1 LRVLIAAWDDRPSI
15 SGFSAAGPL
24 ARIRTPASLHLEI
37 ITMRLA
43 TWLTLSLCSL
53 VGFVPVAAAQQAP
66 PRGIVNIT
74 GQLYRAQNNNH
85 YTVFLVT
92 PEGIIMSDPINRD
105 FARWLKGE
113 MASRFKVPVRYVL
126 YTHHDWD
133 HASGGVV
140 FADTAEFVGH
150 RNMLAALAPPAGN
163 PPLTGEAMK
172 MDANRNGLVERAEA
186 AGAIADRFA
195 LFDYSGDGVVSGA
208 EIARGSI
215 SDVYPPATT
224 FTDRHTVT
232 LGGKQ
237 VTMIHLGTA
246 HADDS
251 AVLHFPAERA
261 VFSADILQVRR
272 LPGGLDPNVGA
283 WIDALSTINALDFEH
298 ALTGHALAGTKKDA
312 TESLRYLEDIS
323 RGVAAGVGAGRS
335 LAEIQKSLMLE
346 AYKGFE
352 RWDTVREAHI
362 AAVYATLKGSRPAA
376 AAGTQ

>member
-1 LRVLIAAWDDRPSI
+1 MRMTTRLVLSVWA
-15 SGFSAAGPL
+15 
-24 ARIRTPASLHLEI
+24 
-37 ITMRLA
+37 
-43 TWLTLSLCSL
+43 L
-53 VGFVPVAAAQQAP
+53 VGVVSGAAAQQP
-66 PRGIVNIT
+66 PARGIVNVT

-92 PEGIIMSDPINRD
+92 SDGIIMSDPINRD
-105 FARWLKGE
+105 FGRWLKAE
-113 MASRFKVPVRYVL
+113 LASRFKVPVRYVL
-126 YTHHDWD
+126 YTHRDWD

-163 PPLTGEAMK
+163 PPLAPDAVK

-186 AGAIADRFA
+186 TGAIAERFA
-195 LFDYSGDGVVSGA
+195 LFDYNRDDVVSGA

-215 SDVYPPATT
+215 SDVHPPSTT
-224 FTDRHTVT
+224 FIDRHTVT
-232 LGGKQ
+232 LGGKR

-251 AVLHFPAERA
+251 SVLHFPDERA

-272 LPGGLDPNVGA
+272 LPGGLAPTVGA
-283 WIDALSTINALDFEH
+283 WIDALRTINALDFEH

-312 TESLRYLEDIS
+312 ADTLRYLEDIS
-323 RGVAAGVGAGRS
+323 RGVAAGIGARRS
-335 LAEIQKSLMLE
+335 LAEIQKTLLLE

-352 RWDTVREAHI
+352 RWDTTREAHI
-362 AAVYATLKGSRPAA
+362 AAVYATLGGTVSAA
-376 AAGTQ
+376 SAATR